1 MKNEITSKESQSPS
15 RSDAVGVLP
24 IFPKTT
30 TWHNRSFFSRLV
42 VAFLILSLAP
52 ITIYVIL
59 TTLVYWTSVIKFLPA
74 VEAHT
79 IQDVLFI
86 EIGLIFFL
94 AIMAV
99 IFIASITA
107 NAVLKPIQRLLELTR
122 LVGEGKLEYRLK
134 VVTDDEIGELTD
146 AFNAMVEKI
155 QEQQSRERLIAQL
168 KSEFISIAAHQL
180 RTPLSAFKWTLRMI
194 IDGDIG
200 PISPQQEEFLE
211 RGYQV
216 NEHMIK
222 LVNDLLNAARIEEG
236 RFGYTFAPTDFVEYM
251 KQFVDRYKQQAD
263 SANMTVTF
271 SPPELPIPLL
281 NIDSGKIDIVVQNL
295 LDNALKYS
303 PPGGVIQISMGANG
317 AFVETTVADNGVGIP
332 KNQLNRVF
340 TKFFRGDNVMR
351 METQGTG
358 LGLFIVRNIVKNH
371 GGDIRVE
378 SEENKGSKFVFTLP
392 ISKELIPAKEERFEE
407 FLTNL

>member
-1 MKNEITSKESQSPS
+1 MTQEIEPIEPQNPFRSEDVDTS
-15 RSDAVGVLP
+15 P
-24 IFPKTT
+24 IFSRATS
-30 TWHNRSFFSRLV
+30 WHRQSLFSRLV
-42 VAFLILSLAP
+42 AAFLVLSLAP

-59 TTLVYWTSVIKFLPA
+59 TTLVYWTSVIKFLPTG
-74 VEAHT
+74 EAQT
-79 IQDVLFI
+79 IQDVLLI
-86 EIGLIFFL
+86 EVGLIFFL

-99 IFIASITA
+99 IFIASITS
-107 NAVLKPIQRLLELTR
+107 NAVLRPLQRLLELTR
-122 LVGEGKLEYRLK
+122 LVGSGKLEYRLK
-134 VVTDDEIGELTD
+134 VTTNDEIGELTE
-146 AFNAMVEKI
+146 AFNAMVEKL

-194 IDGDIG
+194 IDGDVG
-200 PISPQQEEFLE
+200 PISTQQSEFLE
-211 RGYQV
+211 RGYQI

-236 RFGYTFAPTDFVEYM
+236 RFGYTFTQTDFVEYM

-263 SANMTVTF
+263 SAQMIVKFNVPD
-271 SPPELPIPLL
+271 SPMPPLT
-281 NIDSGKIDIVVQNL
+281 IDSGKIDIVVQNL

-303 PPGGVIQISMGANG
+303 PPGGVIQVSMAVNG
-317 AFVETTVADNGVGIP
+317 AFVETTVSDNGVGIP
-332 KNQLNRVF
+332 KTQLSRVF
-340 TKFFRGDNVMR
+340 TKFFRGDNVVR

-378 SEENKGSKFVFTLP
+378 SEENKGSKFIFTLP